1 MAELTGEG
9 AGEIKKKKLPLA
21 DDRFHVAPE
30 QIKQEHVPEQMPR
43 AVMQKSGCNKL
54 PAVSVVQPAIAQH
67 KILADE
73 PRLVHIEEKL
83 GDKHRDVCPDQA
95 QQNDPRPLNP
105 APGSRRRFPA
115 REAHVPERIATKIR
129 CRWIRA
135 SAASGPANRQHGS

>member
-30 QIKQEHVPEQMPR
+30 QIKQEHVPEEMPR
-43 AVMQKSGCNKL
+43 AVMQKSGRNEL
-54 PAVSVVQPAIAQH
+54 PAISVVQPAIAQR

-73 PRLVHIEEKL
+73 PGLVRIEKKL
-83 GDKHRDVCPDQA
+83 GDKHRDVYADQA
-95 QQNDPRPLNP
+95 QQDDPRPLDP
-105 APGSRRRFPA
+105 TPRSRRRFPA
-115 REAHVPERIATKIR
+115 REAHVPERIPTRIR

-135 SAASGPANRQHGS
+135 SAASGPASRQRGS